1 MANSSTKSLLLS
13 STSSLI
19 IDVISALLDDD
30 ERDETE
36 RFHVTTFETCCA
48 VSTKTLKIS
57 TSGKHYD
64 WEENNEKTPVTLVEN
79 NITIAAHSKC

>member
-13 STSSLI
+13 SKSSLI

-48 VSTKTLKIS
+48 VSTETLKIS

-64 WEENNEKTPVTLVEN
+64 REENSENTPVTLVEN